1 MVTVTIRP
9 ALSILLVTI
18 RPAWQY
24 ETTAACKVVRMRWPN
39 LTRGMVDPTQEDTI
53 DLCLGGVLLSGSS
66 HIWG

>member
-18 RPAWQY
+18 RPAWRY
-24 ETTAACKVVRMRWPN
+24 ETTTACKVVRMRWPN
-39 LTRGMVDPTQEDTI
+39 LTRGMVDPTREDTI
-53 DLCLGGVLLSGSS
+53 DPCLGGVLLGGSS